1 MAGGKIENT
10 MEKTTSPWPFTLAHM
25 TLSVMGGWVVDDD
38 FRGLLI
44 VGTERYPW
52 GKTKSALNRHQKI

>member
-1 MAGGKIENT
+1 

-44 VGTERYPW
+44 VGAERYPW